1 VPSTRGSETTRR
13 GVCALAAACLMAVA
27 PAAAQ
32 NPGAL
37 ATPAARRQ
45 DPQPPFPYEEVEAAI
60 VSSADGTRLEGTLT
74 LPRGESPFPA
84 VLLLSGA
91 GAQDRDYGALGHRF
105 FLVLADHLTRQ
116 GIAVLRL
123 DDRGAGRS
131 AGDSG
136 QATIA
141 DAAGDVQSGVA
152 WLRQHP
158 RVAVDRVGLL
168 AHSEGGRVAPVAIGR
183 TPGVA
188 FLVLLAPPA
197 MSADALAGSQAA
209 AAGGDPTTRA
219 QSALLLMIRRRV
231 QEEPDL
237 ERAAAGILD
246 GLDAWAGTLPPDE
259 AGIVRA
265 IATRAPFRAQLP
277 QLVAAFG
284 TPWNRSLFRLDPE
297 PPLAA
302 LRVPVLA
309 LYGDLDKQAPPG
321 DNAPILQRLWATH
334 PDATVRVLPGLN
346 HFLQHARTGL
356 PAEIPGIDETMAPDA
371 LGAIAD
377 WVVKRFGGSR

>member
-1 VPSTRGSETTRR
+1 MPSCRGSETTRR
-13 GVCALAAACLMAVA
+13 GVCALAMACLMAVA
-27 PAAAQ
+27 LAAAQ
-32 NPGAL
+32 NPSAL
-37 ATPAARRQ
+37 PTPAARRQ
-45 DPQPPFPYEEVEAAI
+45 DPRPPFPYDEVEAAI
-60 VSSADGTRLEGTLT
+60 VSSADGTRLQGTLT
-74 LPRGESPFPA
+74 LPRGEGPFPA

-91 GAQDRDYGALGHRF
+91 GAQDRDYSALGHRF

-131 AGDSG
+131 GGDSG

-141 DAAGDVQSGVA
+141 EAVGDVQAGVA
-152 WLRQHP
+152 RLRQHP
-158 RVAVDRVGLL
+158 RVAADRVGLL

-183 TPGVA
+183 APGIA

-197 MSADALAGSQAA
+197 ISAEGLADSQAA
-209 AAGGDPTTRA
+209 AAGGDPAMRA

-231 QEEPDL
+231 QEEPNL
-237 ERAAAGILD
+237 ERAAADILD
-246 GLDAWAGTLPPDE
+246 GLDAWASTLPPDE
-259 AGIVRA
+259 AQIMRVLSA
-265 IATRAPFRAQLP
+265 RAPFRAQLP
-277 QLVAAFG
+277 QLVAALG

-302 LRVPVLA
+302 LRIPVLA

-321 DNAPILQRLWATH
+321 DNAPVLQRLWATH

-346 HFLQHARTGL
+346 HFLQHARSGL
-356 PAEIPGIDETMAPDA
+356 PAEIPEIDETMAPEA
-371 LGAIAD
+371 LDAIAD
-377 WVVKRFGGSR
+377 WVVRRFGGSR

>member
-1 VPSTRGSETTRR
+1 
-13 GVCALAAACLMAVA
+13 LAAACVVAVA
-27 PAAAQ
+27 LAAAQ
-32 NPGAL
+32 NPAGL
-37 ATPAARRQ
+37 ATPAPRRQ
-45 DPQPPFPYEEVEAAI
+45 DPTPPFPYDEVEATI

-74 LPRGESPFPA
+74 LPRGEGPFPT

-91 GAQDRDYGALGHRF
+91 GAQDRNYSALGHRF

-131 AGDSG
+131 AGDSA

-141 DAAGDVQSGVA
+141 DAVGDVQAGAA

-158 RVAVDRVGLL
+158 RVAADRVGLL
-168 AHSEGGRVAPVAIGR
+168 AHSEGGRVAPVAMGR
-183 TPGVA
+183 APGIA
-188 FLVLLAPPA
+188 FLVLLAPPTI
-197 MSADALAGSQAA
+197 SAEALAGSQVA
-209 AAGGDPTTRA
+209 AAGGDPAMRA

-231 QEEPDL
+231 QEAPNL
-237 ERAAAGILD
+237 ERASADILD

-259 AGIVRA
+259 ARIMRA
-265 IATRAPFRAQLP
+265 LSTRAPFRAQLQ
-277 QLVAAFG
+277 QLVAALG

-297 PPLAA
+297 PPLAS
-302 LRVPVLA
+302 LRIPVLA

-321 DNAPILQRLWATH
+321 DNAPVLQRLWAAH

-346 HFLQHARTGL
+346 HFLQHARSGL
-356 PAEIPGIDETMAPDA
+356 PAEIPEIDETMAPEA
-371 LGAIAD
+371 LDTIAD

>member
-1 VPSTRGSETTRR
+1 VPSCRGRETTRR
-13 GVCALAAACLMAVA
+13 RVSALAAACLIAA
-27 PAAAQ
+27 ALAAAQ
-32 NPGAL
+32 SPGAL
-37 ATPAARRQ
+37 ATPAVRRQ
-45 DPQPPFPYEEVEAAI
+45 DPRPPFPYDEVEAAI
-60 VSSADGTRLEGTLT
+60 VSSADGTRLQGTLT
-74 LPRGESPFPA
+74 LPRGTGPFPA

-131 AGDSG
+131 GGDSG

-141 DAAGDVQSGVA
+141 EALGDVQAGVA
-152 WLRQHP
+152 RLRQDP
-158 RVAVDRVGLL
+158 RVAADRVGLL

-183 TPGVA
+183 APGIA

-197 MSADALAGSQAA
+197 ISAEGLAGAQAV
-209 AAGGDPTTRA
+209 AAGGDPAARA

-231 QEEPDL
+231 QEEPNL
-237 ERAAAGILD
+237 ERAATDILE
-246 GLDAWAGTLPPDE
+246 GLDAWASTLPPDE
-259 AGIVRA
+259 AQIIRA
-265 IATRAPFRAQLP
+265 LSARAPFRAQLS
-277 QLVAAFG
+277 QLVATVG

-321 DNAPILQRLWATH
+321 DNAPVLQRLWAAH
-334 PDATVRVLPGLN
+334 PDATVRALPGLN
-346 HFLQHARTGL
+346 HFLQHAKSGL
-356 PAEIPGIDETMAPDA
+356 PAEIPEIEETMALEA
-371 LGAIAD
+371 LDAIAG
-377 WVVKRFGGSR
+377 WIVKRFGGSK